1 MRRRGIGR
9 GPQPSLIGTAARTA
23 VVVKTANAVSSSSDQ
38 KRQAQAAQ
46 SAQAQAQSDAQLQAT
61 VQAATEQALAANA
74 AAAPAP
80 AAPTMVEQLKELAE
94 LKAQGILSDAEFEA
108 AKAQLI
114 NA

>member
-38 KRQAQAAQ
+38 KRQAQ